1 MTQISL
7 ATLSCSKL
15 SIRPYERPLVVCFRS
30 SVVYLYALSSET
42 MSLQTVVMTASLES
56 RAIQRPLS
64 GCLPLA
70 TTDIMADLADE
81 LLRDL
86 EGDDSGDD
94 GGYVDE
100 EQEYA
105 QAQAQAQAK
114 GNGGENGTVS
124 RTQLGKRKASEGDE
138 EGGGDDDDDDA
149 MNGDEQ
155 MPRVKEEEQEVAL
168 PEGGIRPAEELD
180 ADDVAQMQL
189 KDVKDVSSVARLA
202 GSKHFREVIQ
212 VG

>member
-1 MTQISL
+1 M
-7 ATLSCSKL
+7 ATLK
-15 SIRPYERPLVVCFRS
+15 CFRS
-30 SVVYLYALSSET
+30 FGLATIALSRTET
-42 MSLQTVVMTASLES
+42 TK
-56 RAIQRPLS
+56 
-64 GCLPLA
+64 
-70 TTDIMADLADE
+70 MADLADE

-100 EQEYA
+100 EQEYE
-105 QAQAQAQAK
+105 QAQAQAK
-114 GNGGENGTVS
+114 ANGGENGAHLT
-124 RTQLGKRKASEGDE
+124 TQLGKRKASEGDD
-138 EGGGDDDDDDA
+138 GDDDDA
-149 MNGDEQ
+149 MDDDEQ
-155 MPRVKEEEQEVAL
+155 IPRVKEEEQEAAL

-212 VG
+212 VSSLACCSRLSWCNWS